1 MKILGLSNDQI
12 IAAVRGGQVRIAIF
26 GMGKMG
32 FPLAVAFA
40 QEGANVLGVDPN
52 TALVEAINLG
62 QNPHP
67 LEGGLDDLVRPL
79 VERGKLRASSAP
91 KRADV
96 YITLVPTVLDD
107 NRQPALG
114 ILEEVMQTITSL
126 LEPGDLVIEESTLPP
141 GTCAKRLWPV
151 LLGGALSEG
160 QFGFVHA
167 PERTMSGRALED
179 ITGAYPKIVGG
190 IDLLSTE
197 AATALYSVINSKGV
211 IPVSSI
217 TAAEAVKVFEGI
229 YRDVNIA
236 LANELALL
244 SGHYG
249 LDVIEVIKA
258 ANTQPYSHI
267 HIPGAGVGGHCIPV
281 YPYFVSEKPEAE
293 LIRLARQRNEGMPIR
308 LVSMAL
314 NELQRR
320 GIAWKGAKVL
330 LMGIA
335 FRPGVKEDRYSP
347 FFPARDALLAEGVE
361 VHAWDPLYSEEEIAT
376 MGVIPAHSL
385 AGMDVA
391 IVITDHEEFKELDW
405 LSAAVGMHNPVLVD
419 GRFIL
424 SPTLREQNLTV
435 LRLDGR

>member
-1 MKILGLSNDQI
+1 MKILGLSKDQI
-12 IAAVRGGQVRIAIF
+12 IVAVRGGQVRIAIF

-40 QEGANVLGVDPN
+40 QAGAQVLGFDPN
-52 TALVEAINLG
+52 TALVEAINRSE
-62 QNPHP
+62 NPHP
-67 LEGGLDDLVRPL
+67 LEGGLDGLVGPL
-79 VERGKLRASSAP
+79 VKQGKLRATTIP
-91 KRADV
+91 EGADV
-96 YITLVPTVLDD
+96 YITLVPTVLDA

-114 ILEEVMQTITSL
+114 ILEEVMGTIASL

-141 GTCAKRLWPV
+141 GTCAQRLWPI
-151 LLGGALSEG
+151 LLRGALKEG
-160 QFGFVHA
+160 QIGFVHA

-190 IDLLSTE
+190 INLESAE
-197 AATALYSVINSKGV
+197 AAASLYSVINSKGV

-244 SGHYG
+244 SSNYG
-249 LDVIEVIKA
+249 LDVTEVIRA

-267 HIPGAGVGGHCIPV
+267 HSPGAGVGGHCIPV
-281 YPYFVSEKPEAE
+281 YPYFVSQQPEAE
-293 LIRLARQRNEGMPIR
+293 LIRLARRRNEEMPIR

-314 NELQRR
+314 LELQRR
-320 GIAWKGAKVL
+320 GVEWSEAKVL

-347 FFPARDALLAEGVE
+347 FFPARDALLPLGVG
-361 VHAWDPLYSEEEIAT
+361 VYAWDPLYSDEEIAAL
-376 MGVIPAHSL
+376 GVTPVHSL
-385 AGMDVA
+385 AGMDAA
-391 IVITDHEEFKELDW
+391 IVITDHEQFKELDW
-405 LSAAVGMHNPVLVD
+405 FSAAALMRNPVLVD

-424 SPTLREQNLTV
+424 SPALRDQNLTV

>member
-1 MKILGLSNDQI
+1 MKIYGSTKDQI
-12 IAAVRGGQVRIAIF
+12 MAAVRGSHVRIEIF

-40 QEGANVLGVDPN
+40 MEGAQVLGVDPN
-52 TALVEAINLG
+52 AALVEAINHG

-67 LEGGLDDLVRPL
+67 LEGGLEDLVRPL
-79 VERGKLRASSAP
+79 VERGKLRAATNP
-91 KRADV
+91 ERADV
-96 YITLVPTVLDD
+96 YITLVPTVLDA

-114 ILEEVMQTITSL
+114 ILEEVMQTIASL
-126 LEPGDLVIEESTLPP
+126 LEPSDLVIEESTLPP
-141 GTCAKRLWPV
+141 GTCAQRLWPI

-160 QFGFVHA
+160 QFGFAHC

-190 IDLLSTE
+190 IDLESTK
-197 AATALYSVINSKGV
+197 AATALYSVINKKGV

-217 TAAEAVKVFEGI
+217 TTAEAVKVFEGI

-249 LDVIEVIKA
+249 LDVIEVIQA

-267 HIPGAGVGGHCIPV
+267 HTPGAGVGGHCIPV

-293 LIRLARQRNEGMPIR
+293 LIRLARRRNEGMPLR
-308 LVSMAL
+308 LVSMAFT
-314 NELQRR
+314 ELQHR
-320 GIAWKGAKVL
+320 GIAWKGAQVL

-361 VHAWDPLYSEEEIAT
+361 VYAWDPLYSDEEITAL
-376 MGVIPAHSL
+376 GVMPAHSL
-385 AGMDVA
+385 AGMDAA
-391 IVITDHEEFKELDW
+391 IVITDHEEFRRLDW
-405 LSAAVGMHNPVLVD
+405 ENEIPRMHTPVLVD
-419 GRFIL
+419 GRFIVP
-424 SPTLREQNLTV
+424 PTLRKQNLTV

>member
-1 MKILGLSNDQI
+1 MKILGLSKDQI

-40 QEGANVLGVDPN
+40 QAGAQVVGVDPN
-52 TALVEAINLG
+52 AAIVEMINRG

-67 LEGGLDDLVRPL
+67 LEGGLESLVGPL
-79 VERGKLRASSAP
+79 VEQGKLRATTSP
-91 KRADV
+91 EQADV
-96 YITLVPTVLDD
+96 YITLVPTVLDAD
-107 NRQPALG
+107 RQPALG
-114 ILEEVMQTITSL
+114 ILEEVMGTIASL

-141 GTCAKRLWPV
+141 GTCAQRLWPI
-151 LLGGALSEG
+151 LLEGTLSEG

-190 IDLLSTE
+190 VDLLSTE
-197 AATALYSVINSKGV
+197 AAAALYSVINSNGV

-244 SGHYG
+244 SGHYR

-281 YPYFVSEKPEAE
+281 YPYFVSQQPEAE
-293 LIRLARQRNEGMPIR
+293 LIRLARHRNEEMPIR
-308 LVSMAL
+308 LASMAL
-314 NELQRR
+314 LELQRR
-320 GIAWKGAKVL
+320 GVEWSEAKVL

-347 FFPARDALLAEGVE
+347 FFPARDALLAEGVG
-361 VHAWDPLYSEEEIAT
+361 VYAWDPLYSNEEIAAL
-376 MGVIPAHSL
+376 GVTPVYSL
-385 AGMDVA
+385 AGMDAA
-391 IVITDHEEFKELDW
+391 IVITDHEQFKKLDW
-405 LSAAVGMHNPVLVD
+405 LSAAADMRNPVLVD

-424 SPTLREQNLTV
+424 SPALREQNLTV